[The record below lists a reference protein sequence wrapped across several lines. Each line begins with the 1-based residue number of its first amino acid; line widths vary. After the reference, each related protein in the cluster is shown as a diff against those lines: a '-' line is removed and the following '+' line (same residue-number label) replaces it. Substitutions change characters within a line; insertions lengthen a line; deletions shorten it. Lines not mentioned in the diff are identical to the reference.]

1 MHEEYLLT
9 TAEVAGALLG
19 FVGVVLILN
28 RRAEGVVSRQDQSGL
43 FHLVYAAAG
52 AMFFSLV
59 MYAVL
64 ASAQSHGVIW
74 RVGLVL
80 ITIHITYGVTTA
92 IMEGQEDENRLNPVA
107 RHLLSAATF
116 ALIAFNICVI
126 VGFFQSYASLA
137 YALSVTLMIGVAV
150 SYFVPFV
157 LLRSHQPGSSEGN
170 EPDA

>member
-59 MYAVL
+59 MYAAL
-64 ASAQSHGVIW
+64 ASAQRLRRKAGAWPRGS
-74 RVGLVL
+74 VGL
-80 ITIHITYGVTTA
+80 HPPA
-92 IMEGQEDENRLNPVA
+92 P
-107 RHLLSAATF
+107 
-116 ALIAFNICVI
+116 
-126 VGFFQSYASLA
+126 
-137 YALSVTLMIGVAV
+137 
-150 SYFVPFV
+150 P
-157 LLRSHQPGSSEGN
+157 
-170 EPDA
+170 